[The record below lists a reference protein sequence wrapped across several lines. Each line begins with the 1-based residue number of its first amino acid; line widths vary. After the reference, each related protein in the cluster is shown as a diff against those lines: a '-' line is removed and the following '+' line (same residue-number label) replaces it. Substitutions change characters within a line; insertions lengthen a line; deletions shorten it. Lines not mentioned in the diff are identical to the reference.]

1 MKEFNHSFL
10 LTPNPESSF
19 ASLYSNGRKQH
30 NFINSHEYLVH
41 SPFNEV
47 SFYIVTVNWIFIN
60 SIKPYKE
67 STVCMPILPKSNP
80 RL

>member
-67 STVCMPILPKSNP
+67 STVCMPISPKSNP